1 MNVNFEVNQFE
12 IEGGSLMG
20 KLSEMKTEVKKDT
33 IETSNGM
40 LSRLSPFILN
50 IDAFFLCES
59 IANNFEY

>member
-40 LSRLSPFILN
+40 PSRLSPFILN